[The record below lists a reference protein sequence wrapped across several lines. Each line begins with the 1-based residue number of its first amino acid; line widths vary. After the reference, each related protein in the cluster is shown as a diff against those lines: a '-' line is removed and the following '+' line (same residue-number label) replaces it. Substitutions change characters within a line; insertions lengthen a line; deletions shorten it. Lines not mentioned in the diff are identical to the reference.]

1 MNLKE
6 SFKNL
11 QYINKNGYQYFIHP
25 LTDGTSLMC
34 SEDLQEFARWVR
46 DHRDPEQYDIILTAE
61 AMGIPLATAVSLNTG
76 LPMIIARKRQYNLP
90 GEIIIEK
97 TTGYSKEFLYINGI
111 PERSR
116 VLFIDDVY
124 DTGGTLQ
131 AIHLGLLANNIDLVE
146 AFVLVSKKTSP
157 TIAIP
162 VYSYVEIKDVMP
174 DNCFKCDSGD
184 IYPIYCSGDG
194 IDDPTEWTC
203 NSCGCTRRLK

>member
-11 QYINKNGYQYFIHP
+11 QYINKNRYQYFIHP
-25 LTDGTSLMC
+25 LTDGTSLM
-34 SEDLQEFARWVR
+34 EPWHLREFSRWVN
-46 DHRDPEQYDIILTAE
+46 DERDPKQYDIILTAE

-76 LPMIIARKRQYNLP
+76 IPMVIARKRKYNLP

-111 PERSR
+111 QEGSR

-174 DNCFKCDSGD
+174 
-184 IYPIYCSGDG
+184 
-194 IDDPTEWTC
+194 
-203 NSCGCTRRLK
+203 RRLK